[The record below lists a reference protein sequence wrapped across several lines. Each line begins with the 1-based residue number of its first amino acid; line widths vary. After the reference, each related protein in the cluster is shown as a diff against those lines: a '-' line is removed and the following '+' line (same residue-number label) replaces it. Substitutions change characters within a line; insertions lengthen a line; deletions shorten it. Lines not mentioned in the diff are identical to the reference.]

1 MTPAPPLY
9 CYNCG
14 EAQPDDANFC
24 AQCGARQADDG
35 AADRPNDGSEGMAEV
50 RSRANDVAKAPA
62 DGRSVLSA
70 ARFGRGSAMFPW
82 VVTGLWLA
90 FVAWY
95 AYTNARVLA
104 KLDYAGVADFVLRAA
119 VPLALFWLT
128 IGYYRL
134 AARLREPA
142 VLRSRAVQAVEH
154 NEAAAGQLAELLE
167 QGRSAVR
174 SIEAGLEKLREYDR
188 ARLRGVQPRW
198 EIHGRIAHEKAY
210 EINLRNSGAAASGL
224 SASWDKSLP
233 MAVIL
238 SETALV
244 DRAGYLT
251 LKVMFLENRLED
263 FAVKL
268 HYRDG
273 ANAERVAFIAVSKLD
288 AAIRQEEL

>member
-1 MTPAPPLY
+1 MTPGTRLY

-24 AQCGARQADDG
+24 AQCGASQADD
-35 AADRPNDGSEGMAEV
+35 APDRPNDRSQGMAEV
-50 RSRANDVAKAPA
+50 RSRASASAPA
-62 DGRSVLSA
+62 DDRAPLSAGRS
-70 ARFGRGSAMFPW
+70 ARGRALFPW
-82 VVTGLWLA
+82 LVTSLWLA
-90 FVAWY
+90 VLAWY
-95 AYTNARVLA
+95 AYKNMQVLA
-104 KLDYAGVADFVLRAA
+104 KLDSAGVADLVLRAA
-119 VPLALFWLT
+119 MPLALFWLT
-128 IGYYRL
+128 IGYFRL
-134 AARLREPA
+134 AARLRDPA
-142 VLRSRAVQAVEH
+142 VLRSRAIEAVEH

-188 ARLRGVQPRW
+188 VRLRGVQPRW

>member
-1 MTPAPPLY
+1 MTPAPRVY

-14 EAQPDDANFC
+14 EAQPEDAQFC
-24 AQCGARQADDG
+24 AQCGASQTDVEEIAEAHPDG
-35 AADRPNDGSEGMAEV
+35 TAAGLKEP
-50 RSRANDVAKAPA
+50 KA
-62 DGRSVLSA
+62 VL
-70 ARFGRGSAMFPW
+70 PW
-82 VVTGLWLA
+82 IATAVWLA
-90 FVAWY
+90 MVIGYGY
-95 AYTNARVLA
+95 ANRQLLA
-104 KLDYAGVADFVLRAA
+104 KLDYAGVADLVLRAA
-119 VPLALFWLT
+119 VPLALLWLAV
-128 IGYYRL
+128 GYFRL

-142 VLRSRAVQAVEH
+142 VLRNHAVEAVQR
-154 NEAAAGQLAELLE
+154 NQAAADELAELLE

-188 ARLRGVQPRW
+188 ARLRAVQPRW

-238 SETALV
+238 SETGVV

-251 LKVMFLENRLED
+251 LKVMFLENRLDD

-273 ANAERVAFIAVSKLD
+273 ANAERVAFIGVSKLD